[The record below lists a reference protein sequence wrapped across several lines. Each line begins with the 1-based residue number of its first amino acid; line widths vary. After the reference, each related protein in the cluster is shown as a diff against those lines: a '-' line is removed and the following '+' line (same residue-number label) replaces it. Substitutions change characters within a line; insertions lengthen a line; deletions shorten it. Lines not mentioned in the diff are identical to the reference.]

1 MCGISLQKKFWKDL
15 LAALKFHIALF
26 ADRYDLQYKK

>member
-1 MCGISLQKKFWKDL
+1 MKKSMCRIYLQKKKDL

-26 ADRYDLQYKK
+26 DDHYD